1 MPADGDVGTRA
12 TAVLRAAMPV
22 SSGNLG
28 LGMRTPVPAE
38 RDQDN
43 RDGRPGRRPSK
54 DSERSQRIAN
64 NDSSNTGESHIEARE
79 SGHDGCNVESVAD
92 SWTAQRS
99 TIVRNR
105 NRRKSASRVQMWLT
119 PCSRIGTA
127 ACRSCITFPR
137 RSGSSGSVCA
147 RTAE

>member
-28 LGMRTPVPAE
+28 LGMRSPVPAE

-54 DSERSQRIAN
+54 DSERSRRIAN

-92 SWTAQRS
+92 SWTAQRIYNRQESES
-99 TIVRNR
+99 TRVGVKGTDVADSVLPHRHG
-105 NRRKSASRVQMWLT
+105 RVQVVHHVPAEIRQFREWL
-119 PCSRIGTA
+119 R
-127 ACRSCITFPR
+127 
-137 RSGSSGSVCA
+137 
-147 RTAE
+147 